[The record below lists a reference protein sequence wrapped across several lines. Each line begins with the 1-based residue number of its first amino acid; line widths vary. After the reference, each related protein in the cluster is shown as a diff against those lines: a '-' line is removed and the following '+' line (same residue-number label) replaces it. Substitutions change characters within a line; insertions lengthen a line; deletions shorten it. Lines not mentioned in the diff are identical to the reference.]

1 MMISH
6 SSLSVNARIFSQQF
20 LNCCHPAS
28 FRLVFLQGS
37 PTIKLSWC
45 SWYSWNT
52 DCLLTLDYHMN
63 VLAGCHN
70 PCAMYDN
77 HTRGIDL
84 FCHVDSQATPLLRR
98 MSTIRWRTDR
108 FPPEL
113 PFSRPLLCTTCPFT
127 DWKSFQRERLIFEL
141 REANIVSCFHA
152 KYFLLKVIEFTEF
165 NCYPV
170 PPLMEV
176 QLSAITRDIK

>member
-113 PFSRPLLCTTCPFT
+113 PFSRPLYYLSIYWLKEFSKRKINLWVKRGQHSIMFSC
-127 DWKSFQRERLIFEL
+127 KIF
-141 REANIVSCFHA
+141 S
-152 KYFLLKVIEFTEF
+152 
-165 NCYPV
+165 
-170 PPLMEV
+170 
-176 QLSAITRDIK
+176 S